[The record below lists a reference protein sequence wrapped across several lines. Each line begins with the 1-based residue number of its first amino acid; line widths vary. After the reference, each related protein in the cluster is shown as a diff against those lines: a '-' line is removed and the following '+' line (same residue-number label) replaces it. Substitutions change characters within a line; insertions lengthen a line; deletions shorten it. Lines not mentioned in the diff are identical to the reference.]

1 MKKIFLIIFLCVI
14 TFACYHPYKPY
25 IYDNGNDYIS
35 DGTSRIIDSSGKIG
49 YVDSFG
55 KVIIKPQYAFGYP
68 FKNGKAKVTYKGYNK
83 TVKNSNGE
91 YHKWV
96 SGEWF
101 YIDKK
106 GNKIK

>member
-1 MKKIFLIIFLCVI
+1 MKKIILALCFI
-14 TFACYHPYKPY
+14 AFACTHSYKPY

-68 FKNGKAKVTYKGYNK
+68 FENGKAKVTYKGYNK
-83 TVKNSNGE
+83 TVKNSSGE

-96 SGEWF
+96 SDAGF
-101 YIDKK
+101 IL
-106 GNKIK
+106 IKREI